1 MRVATAF
8 FAAALRLRVSAA
20 FWPALFI
27 RNQIKVQY
35 LVTVRTEDYE
45 VADIVVRALTIN
57 VRNFKY
63 IRDTETAV
71 RIAERMPRMRVFGS

>member
-1 MRVATAF
+1 M
-8 FAAALRLRVSAA
+8 
-20 FWPALFI
+20 
-27 RNQIKVQY
+27 
-35 LVTVRTEDYE
+35 TVRTEDYE